1 MSALTVI
8 KFYCDD
14 EIKRIPM
21 NRTLGELTYDN
32 NFPIF
37 NIK

>member
-21 NRTLGELTYDN
+21 NRSLGELTYD
-32 NFPIF
+32 ILHLHY
-37 NIK
+37 I